1 MLKKIVIAAVAVAA
15 LGSNGA
21 FAAGASTVSVN
32 GGSLGVNALV
42 QASCSVTIGA
52 AVSFGTISIVPSAT
66 ATPGSFSV
74 TCDNLTDYAVGLGNG
89 NNFAVTRK
97 MSSGANLLPY
107 ELFVDN
113 TYAAASRFN
122 NVTLGDTVGGAPA
135 AGTVGGTG
143 SGSSISYSVFGQIPA
158 SATKPAPGFY
168 GDSVQV
174 TVIY

>member
-1 MLKKIVIAAVAVAA
+1 MLKKIVIAAFAVAA

-21 FAAGASTVSVN
+21 FAAGPSTVSVT
-32 GGSLGVNALV
+32 GSSLSVNAQV
-42 QASCSVTIGA
+42 QASCSV
-52 AVSFGTISIVPSAT
+52 AVGTAVAFGSISIVPSAV

-74 TCDNLTDYAVGLGNG
+74 TCDSGTDYAVGLGNG

-97 MSSGANLLPY
+97 MLSGVNLLPY
-107 ELFVDN
+107 ELFVDG
-113 TYAAASRFN
+113 TYAPASRFN

-143 SGSSISYSVFGQIPA
+143 SGSSVNYSVYGQIPA
-158 SATKPAPGFY
+158 TATKPAPGFY
-168 GDSVQV
+168 GDSVAI